1 MRAMRVCVFGA
12 GAVGG
17 NIAVMLARAGA
28 DVSVL
33 VRGATLQA
41 ARARGPE
48 LHTPDGVVRANVRAS
63 DDPRELGEQD
73 AVLVTVKQTA
83 LTASAPAI
91 TALLGRDTPAVFLQN
106 GIPWWYF
113 HGQGNADEGKRIPEL
128 DPGDVLW
135 NTVGPQRAVGGVTSS
150 PCTVVEPGVVKLA
163 GKNGTMVFGEPDGS
177 MSPRLMAIAELFKA
191 AGLPAE
197 ATPRIRDAIWQKL
210 ALNLGSGPL
219 AVLAPVS
226 LAALYA
232 EEACVQARFRIQDEV
247 EAIAAAMGCPVTVSR
262 SIEATR
268 KLPHVPSIG
277 QDVAAGRK
285 PELEAMFRAPLA
297 MAREKGVA
305 TPTLDLLV
313 ALCTLKL
320 RAAGMYP

>member
-41 ARARGPE
+41 VRARGLE

-150 PCTVVEPGVVKLA
+150 P
-163 GKNGTMVFGEPDGS
+163 
-177 MSPRLMAIAELFKA
+177 
-191 AGLPAE
+191 
-197 ATPRIRDAIWQKL
+197 
-210 ALNLGSGPL
+210 
-219 AVLAPVS
+219 
-226 LAALYA
+226 
-232 EEACVQARFRIQDEV
+232 
-247 EAIAAAMGCPVTVSR
+247 
-262 SIEATR
+262 
-268 KLPHVPSIG
+268 
-277 QDVAAGRK
+277 
-285 PELEAMFRAPLA
+285 
-297 MAREKGVA
+297 
-305 TPTLDLLV
+305 
-313 ALCTLKL
+313 
-320 RAAGMYP
+320 

>member
-41 ARARGPE
+41 VRARGLE

-135 NTVGPQRAVGGVTSS
+135 NTVGPQRAVGGVTSNLSGTTSVNNAARYFGPPDSDYGNAIRDRASLINFADDS
-150 PCTVVEPGVVKLA
+150 PF
-163 GKNGTMVFGEPDGS
+163 VF
-177 MSPRLMAIAELFKA
+177 A
-191 AGLPAE
+191 AGDG
-197 ATPRIRDAIWQKL
+197 I
-210 ALNLGSGPL
+210 S
-219 AVLAPVS
+219 
-226 LAALYA
+226 
-232 EEACVQARFRIQDEV
+232 
-247 EAIAAAMGCPVTVSR
+247 
-262 SIEATR
+262 
-268 KLPHVPSIG
+268 VP
-277 QDVAAGRK
+277 
-285 PELEAMFRAPLA
+285 
-297 MAREKGVA
+297 
-305 TPTLDLLV
+305 
-313 ALCTLKL
+313 
-320 RAAGMYP
+320 